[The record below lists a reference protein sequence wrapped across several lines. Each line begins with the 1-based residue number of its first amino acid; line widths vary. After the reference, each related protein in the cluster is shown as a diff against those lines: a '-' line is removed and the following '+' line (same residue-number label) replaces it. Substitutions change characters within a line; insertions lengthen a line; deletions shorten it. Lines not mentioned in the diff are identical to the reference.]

1 MRTRHAALV
10 LLAGVGLLLSTSPTQ
25 AVAPEKVEACTTE
38 ARSGYARALRQEP
51 SLAPA
56 ILTHRKRMSD
66 ACLAFLSGKTD
77 ATSALTRCLREAS
90 AGPVHVQRARN
101 RDTAHVARQKVAC
114 RAASDPR

>member
-10 LLAGVGLLLSTSPTQ
+10 LLAGIGLLASTTPTQ
-25 AVAPEKVEACTTE
+25 AVSPEKVEACTTE
-38 ARSGYARALRQEP
+38 ARSGYARALQLEP
-51 SLAPA
+51 SLAPS

-66 ACLAFLSGKTD
+66 ACLAFLAGN
-77 ATSALTRCLREAS
+77 TSSTAALTRCLREAS

-114 RAASDPR
+114 RAASASR